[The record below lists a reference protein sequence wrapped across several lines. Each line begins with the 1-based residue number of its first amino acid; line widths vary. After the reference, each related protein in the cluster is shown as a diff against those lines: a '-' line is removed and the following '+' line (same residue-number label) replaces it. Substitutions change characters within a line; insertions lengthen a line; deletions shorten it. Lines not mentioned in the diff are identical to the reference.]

1 VNSLIRTGDKT
12 GKEKY
17 ERLYVTDGSIIPTFL
32 GVNPSLTISV
42 LAYRIIFDIVEI
54 SLDIRQLTIQA

>member
-1 VNSLIRTGDKT
+1 M
-12 GKEKY
+12 
-17 ERLYVTDGSIIPTFL
+17 TDGSIIPTFL

-54 SLDIRQLTIQA
+54 SLDIRQLTIHA